1 MQEKKKYD
9 TLVVSNTYD
18 LERLVMYPEKAA
30 VARTYEEIR
39 HLISNGHIVEVRDE
53 YSNVVVD
60 NIEKLDML
68 YKPADYDYDY
78 TKEDNINPNE
88 PADVSTRFIRLP
100 NGTILDT
107 DVLMNNNTSVQP
119 NGYNIPQYIQSTPDV
134 LPKAIVNVELNEIKP
149 EGNTNTQSKEETT
162 KEFEDKAFKEE
173 SSENNNKKNK
183 KEGDGK

>member
-1 MQEKKKYD
+1 MQEKRKYD
-9 TLVVSNTYD
+9 TLVISNTYD

-60 NIEKLDML
+60 NVEKLDML
-68 YKPADYDYDY
+68 YKPADYGLVQ
-78 TKEDNINPNE
+78 EENVNPNE

-107 DVLMNNNTSVQP
+107 EVLMNNNNGVQP

-134 LPKAIVNVELNEIKP
+134 LPKAIVNVELNKITP
-149 EGNTNTQSKEETT
+149 EGNTGEQSKEEIS
-162 KEFEDKAFKEE
+162 KESEDKTTEEE
-173 SSENNNKKNK
+173 SSEDNNKKNK

>member
-1 MQEKKKYD
+1 MEEKRYD
-9 TLVVSNTYD
+9 SIVISNTYD

-60 NIEKLDML
+60 NVDKLDML
-68 YKPADYDYDY
+68 YKPADYGLN
-78 TKEDNINPNE
+78 KEEDNVNPNE
-88 PADVSTRFIRLP
+88 PADVSTRYIRLP

-107 DVLMNNNTSVQP
+107 NVLMNTNNGMQP

-149 EGNTNTQSKEETT
+149 EGNTTEKVKVETT
-162 KEFEDKAFKEE
+162 SKDENKEVKAEVLED
-173 SSENNNKKNK
+173 NNKENKNK
-183 KEGDGK
+183 GDDK

>member
-1 MQEKKKYD
+1 MEDKKRYD

-60 NIEKLDML
+60 NVEKLDML
-68 YKPADYDYDY
+68 YKPADYGLIQ
-78 TKEDNINPNE
+78 EDNNINPNE
-88 PADVSTRFIRLP
+88 PAEVSTRFIRLP

-107 DVLMNNNTSVQP
+107 EVLMNNNNGIQP

-134 LPKAIVNVELNEIKP
+134 LPKATVNVELNEIKP
-149 EGNTNTQSKEETT
+149 EGTSKQVKEDTPKESEE
-162 KEFEDKAFKEE
+162 KEVKEE
-173 SSENNNKKNK
+173 SSENNKKNK
-183 KEGDGK
+183 EEGDGK